1 MNSLQKFGSVAS
13 GGLMLITGLILVFM
27 PDDGTFYVA
36 LILAITLFL
45 IGMRL
50 LIYYFTMARRMV
62 GGRSVLL
69 LGIFLLDFC
78 AFTVTILDEPR
89 VIVILYLVGWHGFS
103 GLVSLLRARE
113 AKLHKGN
120 WKFKAANGVVNILV
134 VIGCI
139 CFVKNPAMLT
149 LIYSVGLYLR
159 VQTDADRIYPVIRAA
174 HPVGIRKVQRDI
186 MTLFKKSRPGFSG
199 TALFFVFTCLI
210 AYITWGRTSDRCI

>member
-1 MNSLQKFGSVAS
+1 
-13 GGLMLITGLILVFM
+13 
-27 PDDGTFYVA
+27 
-36 LILAITLFL
+36 
-45 IGMRL
+45 
-50 LIYYFTMARRMV
+50 MV

-139 CFVKNPAMLT
+139 CFVNNPAMLT
-149 LIYSVGLYLR
+149 LIYSVGLCYSAI
-159 VQTDADRIYPVIRAA
+159 TRIISA
-174 HPVGIRKVQRDI
+174 
-186 MTLFKKSRPGFSG
+186 FKP
-199 TALFFVFTCLI
+199 TQIV
-210 AYITWGRTSDRCI
+210 YIQ

>member
-13 GGLMLITGLILVFM
+13 GVLMLITGLILVFM

-149 LIYSVGLYLR
+149 LIYSYISSDTRRASCGDQEGAER
-159 VQTDADRIYPVIRAA
+159 HNDIIQKEPSRFFGHGSFFCIY
-174 HPVGIRKVQRDI
+174 
-186 MTLFKKSRPGFSG
+186 
-199 TALFFVFTCLI
+199 VFNCVHHMGKNI
-210 AYITWGRTSDRCI
+210 

>member
-13 GGLMLITGLILVFM
+13 GVLMLITGLILVFM

-89 VIVILYLVGWHGFS
+89 VIVILYLVGWH
-103 GLVSLLRARE
+103 
-113 AKLHKGN
+113 N

-149 LIYSVGLYLR
+149 LIYSVGLCYSAI
-159 VQTDADRIYPVIRAA
+159 TRIISA
-174 HPVGIRKVQRDI
+174 
-186 MTLFKKSRPGFSG
+186 FKP
-199 TALFFVFTCLI
+199 TQIV
-210 AYITWGRTSDRCI
+210 YIQ

>member
-13 GGLMLITGLILVFM
+13 GVLMLITGLILVFM

-89 VIVILYLVGWHGFS
+89 VIVILYLVGWH
-103 GLVSLLRARE
+103 V
-113 AKLHKGN
+113 
-120 WKFKAANGVVNILV
+120 
-134 VIGCI
+134 
-139 CFVKNPAMLT
+139 LT
-149 LIYSVGLYLR
+149 LIYSVGLCYSAI
-159 VQTDADRIYPVIRAA
+159 TRIISA
-174 HPVGIRKVQRDI
+174 
-186 MTLFKKSRPGFSG
+186 FKP
-199 TALFFVFTCLI
+199 TQIV
-210 AYITWGRTSDRCI
+210 YIQ

>member
-13 GGLMLITGLILVFM
+13 GVLMLITGLILVFM

-89 VIVILYLVGWHGFS
+89 VMVILYLVGWHGFS

-149 LIYSVGLYLR
+149 LIYSVGLCYSAI
-159 VQTDADRIYPVIRAA
+159 TRIISA
-174 HPVGIRKVQRDI
+174 
-186 MTLFKKSRPGFSG
+186 FKP
-199 TALFFVFTCLI
+199 TQIV
-210 AYITWGRTSDRCI
+210 YIQ

>member
-1 MNSLQKFGSVAS
+1 MNDLQKAGTVAS
-13 GGLMLITGLILVFM
+13 GILMLVTGVILFLV

-36 LILAITLFL
+36 VILAIALFL
-45 IGMRL
+45 MGMRL
-50 LIYYFTMARRMV
+50 LVYYFTMARRMV
-62 GGRSVLL
+62 GGRAVLL
-69 LGIFLLDFC
+69 LGVFLLDFC

-89 VIVILYLVGWHGFS
+89 IMVILYLVGWHGFS

-149 LIYSVGLYLR
+149 LIYSVGLCYSAI
-159 VQTDADRIYPVIRAA
+159 TRIISA
-174 HPVGIRKVQRDI
+174 
-186 MTLFKKSRPGFSG
+186 FKP
-199 TALFFVFTCLI
+199 TQIV
-210 AYITWGRTSDRCI
+210 YIQ